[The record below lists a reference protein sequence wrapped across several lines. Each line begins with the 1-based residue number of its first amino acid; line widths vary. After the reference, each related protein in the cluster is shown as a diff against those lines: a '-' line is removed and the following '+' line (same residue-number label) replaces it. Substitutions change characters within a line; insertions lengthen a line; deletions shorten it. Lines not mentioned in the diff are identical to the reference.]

1 MDASNQRDKTLCLIM
16 RFTYS
21 ASKTY
26 KVKTFDVI
34 NRYKIGLN
42 SLCSLLIRKNVISK
56 YINIMDY
63 IKML

>member
-1 MDASNQRDKTLCLIM
+1 MPDNEV
-16 RFTYS
+16 YS